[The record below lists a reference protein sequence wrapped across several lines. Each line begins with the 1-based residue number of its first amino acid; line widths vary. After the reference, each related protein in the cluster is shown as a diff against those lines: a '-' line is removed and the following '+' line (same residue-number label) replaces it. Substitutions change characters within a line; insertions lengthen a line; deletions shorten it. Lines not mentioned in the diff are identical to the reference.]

1 MKAVFGAPAGFQV
14 AGTLLL
20 LSLTL
25 MASKVTSDRQPRALL
40 QPLETVE
47 TRLGDFTGSDNPP
60 LSEGVLKE
68 LKPTS
73 YLARTYRKGDL
84 AADLFI
90 AFYAQQRAGEN
101 MHSPKHCLPGSGWEI
116 WDYGTIDIAAGSR
129 KFTVNKYSVSRDAQR
144 RLVIYWYQSQDRVFA
159 SEYLGKILL
168 ARDALVR
175 NSTAGS
181 IVRIVVPDQPG
192 ALQEATELASQVI
205 VRVGRCFG
213 DQL

>member
-1 MKAVFGAPAGFQV
+1 MKASSGTTAQLI
-14 AGTLLL
+14 GTLLL

-25 MASKVTSDRQPRALL
+25 AASKVTSDRQPRALR

-47 TRLGDFTGSDNPP
+47 TRLGDFVGTDNPP
-60 LSEGVLKE
+60 LSDGVLKE

-73 YLARTYRKGDL
+73 YLERTYRKGDL

-90 AFYAQQRAGEN
+90 AFYAQQRAGES

-116 WDYGTIDIAAGSR
+116 WDYGTMDIAAAGR

-144 RLVIYWYQSQDRVFA
+144 RLVIYWYQSHNRVFA

-168 ARDALVR
+168 ARDALVK

-192 ALQEATELASQVI
+192 ALQEAAELASSVV

-213 DQL
+213 D